1 MQCSFAKRSKNASIH
16 MATTVFVFFYVI
28 ALYFMRTFAF

>member
-1 MQCSFAKRSKNASIH
+1 MQCSFATRSKNENIH

-28 ALYFMRTFAF
+28 ALYIMHIFAF